1 MAPWS
6 LYGHWQ
12 TSYTALM
19 NSTSSTNSPLSGQ
32 LKKAFRGV
40 AHHLDPV
47 VSVSDRGLS
56 DGIIAETERALTD
69 HELIKVKVDALQ
81 KADRLAITEMLAE
94 QTQATVIQ
102 NIGKVAVL
110 YRKNQRANPKL
121 SNVSRYLD

>member
-1 MAPWS
+1 M
-6 LYGHWQ
+6 
-12 TSYTALM
+12 
-19 NSTSSTNSPLSGQ
+19 
-32 LKKAFRGV
+32 KKAFRGV

-56 DGIIAETERALTD
+56 DGIIAETERALMD

-81 KADRLAITEMLAE
+81 KSDRLAITTALAE

-110 YRKNQRANPKL
+110 YRKNQRANQKL
-121 SNVSRYLD
+121 SNVSRFLG

>member
-1 MAPWS
+1 M
-6 LYGHWQ
+6 
-12 TSYTALM
+12 
-19 NSTSSTNSPLSGQ
+19 
-32 LKKAFRGV
+32 KKAFRGV

-56 DGIIAETERALTD
+56 DGIIAETERALMD

-81 KADRLAITEMLAE
+81 KSDRLAITTALAE
-94 QTQATVIQ
+94 QTRAKVIQ

-121 SNVSRYLD
+121 SNVSRYLG

>member
-1 MAPWS
+1 M
-6 LYGHWQ
+6 
-12 TSYTALM
+12 
-19 NSTSSTNSPLSGQ
+19 
-32 LKKAFRGV
+32 KRAFRGV

-81 KADRLAITEMLAE
+81 KADRLAITEMLAD

-121 SNVSRYLD
+121 SNVSRYVD